1 MPVYAWSDIV
11 VAAAFCAVV
20 ALTTLICIR
29 CQATARRKAHTEANR
44 SDVENLSIRSSA
56 QLGGKQQHQTEEAG
70 YINELS
76 ASVDQADLHGDKD
89 TSDEQADEK
98 DDAFKPLKT
107 QTEAVLSV
115 PQWRESEISLG
126 EDPLPPVCGAIDQ
139 FRQSYGYICTNPL
152 VRPIPAAV
160 GAGSRQCPTGNDSL
174 KSDVFFDAA
183 SSQSGELGTLA
194 KWIRDIQK
202 MSDVTPVDYPGERG
216 SREIAKSYDASSED
230 SYTTAVESSEE
241 IGEDSGMKVV
251 NEKPPRKRRVS
262 RKSRSLYLANSL
274 NKNQRDKTRRNA
286 TWSPGKHNREGHPSS
301 SSSVG
306 YKSGSSQDLGAEA
319 LCEAE
324 TEPLTDDDP
333 IYTNVSG
340 MSYQARRHEHFAKDR
355 KQPGTESLQKGKDTS
370 RPFVCSLV
378 LRDGM
383 FLRSE
388 SSSSIGMSLPP
399 RAGSYQDILMREPDA
414 EIDGVK
420 RRPPKKP
427 ARHLSHSVSHFGTP
441 ALSPC
446 SVPIHP
452 RSCHVPP
459 PKPCS
464 NEVQYVNFRG
474 SLRR

>member
-1 MPVYAWSDIV
+1 MPLYAWSDIV

-29 CQATARRKAHTEANR
+29 CQANARRKAHTEANR

-56 QLGGKQQHQTEEAG
+56 QLGGKQQHQTEDAG

-76 ASVDQADLHGDKD
+76 ASVDEADLHGDKD
-89 TSDEQADEK
+89 SSDVQADEK
-98 DDAFKPLKT
+98 DDAC
-107 QTEAVLSV
+107 V
-115 PQWRESEISLG
+115 PQRRESEISLG
-126 EDPLPPVCGAIDQ
+126 EDPLPPVCGTIDQ

-152 VRPIPAAV
+152 VRPIPAAAE
-160 GAGSRQCPTGNDSL
+160 AGSRQCPTGNDSL
-174 KSDVFFDAA
+174 KSDVFFDAS

-202 MSDVTPVDYPGERG
+202 MSDVNPVDYPGERG

-262 RKSRSLYLANSL
+262 RKSRSLYLANSQ
-274 NKNQRDKTRRNA
+274 NKNLRDKTRRNA
-286 TWSPGKHNREGHPSS
+286 TWSPGKHIREGQPSS

-324 TEPLTDDDP
+324 IEPLTDDDP

-340 MSYQARRHEHFAKDR
+340 LSYEARRHQFAKER
-355 KQPGTESLQKGKDTS
+355 KPQPGTESLQKGKDTS
-370 RPFVCSLV
+370 HPFVCSLV

-383 FLRSE
+383 YLRSE
-388 SSSSIGMSLPP
+388 SSSSTGMSLPP
-399 RAGSYQDILMREPDA
+399 RSGSYQDILMREPDA
-414 EIDGVK
+414 EIDGAK

-427 ARHLSHSVSHFGTP
+427 ARNLSHSISLFGTP

-452 RSCHVPP
+452 RSCHIPP
-459 PKPCS
+459 PQPCS